1 MRESGET
8 LKARLPE
15 YDPRLELRIGN
26 QESLAHAQK
35 ELLEALELVST
46 LSETTAES
54 VQIISEKVARFG

>member
-1 MRESGET
+1 MRESGEA
-8 LKARLPE
+8 LKAPLSE

-26 QESLAHAQK
+26 QESLARAQK

-54 VQIISEKVARFG
+54 VQIISEKVTRFG